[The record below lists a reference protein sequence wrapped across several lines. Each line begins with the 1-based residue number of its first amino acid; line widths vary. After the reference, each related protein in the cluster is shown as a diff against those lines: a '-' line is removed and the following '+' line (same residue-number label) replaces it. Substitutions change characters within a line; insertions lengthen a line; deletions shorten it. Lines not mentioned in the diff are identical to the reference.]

1 MKLCHEQFSYF
12 FHWYVNPAQN
22 NVLLV
27 FFVCLFASYKIV
39 PFEREYEKKIKR
51 KEKTALRQ
59 RVLNYRRF
67 TQSLNRPH
75 SWIFHQQLSPKAVF
89 DIHLYSMDVPL
100 THIRRSKWTE
110 RFF

>member
-1 MKLCHEQFSYF
+1 M
-12 FHWYVNPAQN
+12 N
-22 NVLLV
+22 NFLIASTDMSIQLKMM
-27 FFVCLFASYKIV
+27 FCSFLFVSLFASYKIV
-39 PFEREYEKKIKR
+39 PFEREYEKKMKR

-67 TQSLNRPH
+67 AQSLNRPH

-100 THIRRSKWTE
+100 THIRRSK
-110 RFF
+110 